1 MKQFSRAIKL
11 DDSLFYSGLART
23 GTGSFLWVDDTAF
36 DFENWYEGEPNSN
49 GSDGEDCV
57 ETYPWE
63 AGKWNDAGCDQY
75 KPLVCMSNKRK
86 SYESGCHLKY
96 PIHGLNIE
104 KVHFEC

>member
-1 MKQFSRAIKL
+1 MKILRA
-11 DDSLFYSGLART
+11 GLART

-104 KVHFEC
+104 KVHFEF